1 MWKLMV
7 DMGKKFIKVLALQTV
22 VVVLFLCAA
31 MAFSVTWV
39 TLEHPAK
46 LVETELKGEPVEP
59 APGKRQELK
68 GQQVPGEPEL
78 SRSYGRNVPLLE

>member
-1 MWKLMV
+1 MWKLM
-7 DMGKKFIKVLALQTV
+7 DMGKKLLKVLALQAV
-22 VVVLFLCAA
+22 IVVLFLCAA
-31 MAFSVTWV
+31 VTSSVTWV
-39 TLEHPAK
+39 TLERPAK

-78 SRSYGRNVPLLE
+78 SRPYGRNVPLLE